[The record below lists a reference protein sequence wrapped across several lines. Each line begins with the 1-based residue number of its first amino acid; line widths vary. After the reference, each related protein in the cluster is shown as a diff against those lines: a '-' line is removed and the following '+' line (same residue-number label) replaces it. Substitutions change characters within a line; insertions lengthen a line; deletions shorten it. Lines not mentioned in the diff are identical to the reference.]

1 MRPPYPPPHHT
12 HMPQKTD
19 ADTDVE
25 VDEEVSIPFPDLMDI
40 ARYFEQGGVSGGLSG
55 GLSGGRHE
63 EDMMVC
69 CVPRLV

>member
-1 MRPPYPPPHHT
+1 
-12 HMPQKTD
+12 MPQKTD

-40 ARYFEQGGVSGGLSG
+40 ARYFEQGGVSGGVSG
-55 GLSGGRHE
+55 GMSGGVSGGVSGGRHE

-69 CVPRLV
+69 CAPRLV